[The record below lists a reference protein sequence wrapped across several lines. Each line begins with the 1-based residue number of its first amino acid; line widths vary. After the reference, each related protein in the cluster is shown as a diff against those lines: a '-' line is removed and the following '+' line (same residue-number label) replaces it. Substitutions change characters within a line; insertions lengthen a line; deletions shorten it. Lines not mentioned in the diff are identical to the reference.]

1 MKITYESHKLM
12 SFFVENNCL
21 NPIKQTKT
29 TDMFFTY
36 FFKELINA
44 VNYINEQK
52 RIYRE
57 KKQSFYNLKIMRIDS
72 IKQIPKPKTFSADGF
87 PDKARKTINEYAMT
101 SLHYSFKLYD
111 REFTVYFVL
120 ELPINDVKIDR
131 YNNYIDYIMYWFYIV
146 SKHASKT
153 CTNKLSVF
161 IYHTYLTKI
170 LPGTN
175 IEILDEDNVNTGF
188 TRTCQPT
195 GEIVIYRLE
204 EWFKV
209 LIHESIHN
217 FGLDFSDMDNTSCHN
232 KIRALFPIKSDV
244 NLYEA
249 YTEFWARIMNIVF
262 CSYANATVKTNI
274 DEMLTNTEFF
284 VNFERIYAFYQMT
297 KVLDFMDIEYRHL
310 IEKSSYSDS
319 LRKTFY
325 KENTNV
331 LSYYIL
337 TLILLNNY
345 QDFFIW
351 CKANNSSMLQFKKTV
366 DTQNRFCDF
375 IAARYKRPEFLYN
388 IECSEKLLS
397 KVKKMSVKD
406 SDKKIKK
413 NSSIKSSSLSI
424 YSTFLLNNLRMTL
437 CELG

>member
-21 NPIKQTKT
+21 TPIKQTKT
-29 TDMFFTY
+29 TDMFFKH
-36 FFKELINA
+36 FFTELISA
-44 VNYINEQK
+44 VEYVNEQK
-52 RIYRE
+52 RIYKQN
-57 KKQSFYNLKIMRIDS
+57 KKPFYNLKITRIDN
-72 IKQIPKPKTFSADGF
+72 IKQIPKPKTFSVDGF
-87 PDKARKTINEYAMT
+87 PDRARKTINEYSMT

-111 REFTVYFVL
+111 RDFNIYFVL
-120 ELPINDVKIDR
+120 EQPINDVKIDR
-131 YNNYIDYIMYWFYIV
+131 YNNYIDYILYWFYIV
-146 SKHASKT
+146 SKHASKS
-153 CTNKLSVF
+153 CTNKLSVY
-161 IYHTYLTKI
+161 IYHTYLTKM
-170 LPGTN
+170 LPSTN
-175 IEILDEDNVNTGF
+175 IEILDEDNINTGF

-209 LIHESIHN
+209 LIHESMHN
-217 FGLDFSDMDNTSCHN
+217 FGLDFSDMDNSGCHN
-232 KIRALFPIKSDV
+232 KILSLFPIKSDV

-262 CSYANATVKTNI
+262 CSYANAVVKTDI

-310 IEKSSYSDS
+310 IEKSSYSES

-337 TLILLNNY
+337 TLILLNGY

-351 CKANNSSMLQFKKTV
+351 CKANNSTMLQFKKTV
-366 DTQNRFCDF
+366 DAQNRFCDF
-375 IAARYKRPEFLYN
+375 IAARYKRPEFLNN
-388 IECSEKLLS
+388 IECSEKLLN
-397 KVKKMSVKD
+397 
-406 SDKKIKK
+406 KIKK
-413 NSSIKSSSLSI
+413 INKKNKGKSQSSEVNM
-424 YSTFLLNNLRMTL
+424 YSVFLLNNLRMTL